1 MRTSSLAAGIVYLMY
16 NTSEKC
22 VSNIE
27 FVRAFQRKNN
37 IDRFIERTK
46 WNKFYSDR
54 KFCVDKIC
62 VFIKFLAPTK

>member
-16 NTSEKC
+16 TSEKC

-46 WNKFYSDR
+46 R
-54 KFCVDKIC
+54 KKKIC
-62 VFIKFLAPTK
+62 RPKILREENMRIY